1 MTILP
6 SPDRP
11 LHLERETLLH
21 RMTICIQQSLE
32 LQEILEAL
40 VVEMRSFLEID
51 RVMIYKFHVDGS
63 GQVVAESADL
73 SRLPSLLGL
82 NFPADDIPQQA
93 RDLMR
98 KERVQTLIDVEL
110 GRMTQTPPPHLFC
123 PEDSASYNYRS
134 LDPCH
139 AEYLTALGVKI
150 SIALPI
156 FHHEQ
161 LWGLLVSH
169 HAQTKAVS
177 KEAMQGMQ
185 LIVDQLSVAI
195 VQSTLL
201 TQAHEKAE
209 REATINQI
217 TALLHSFATIELQ
230 QALEETVTAFQAAG
244 GRLYVELPALY
255 AQVGSERTVSDLTSR
270 ALKVYTCGV
279 QPILSESANPC
290 FIEQCRTWRNYFQTC
305 QDNQPLAIDN
315 LYQVSTWQPLHAAF
329 QPTHIRSILI
339 VPLQVRQQLAGYLSI
354 FRNEISTETLWAGQF
369 EPDERQLYPR
379 RSFAAWRESKS
390 GQVHP
395 WTEGDLQLA
404 EALGKQFA
412 AAIEQNAL
420 YQHIQ
425 ALNVNL
431 EHQVQE
437 RTASLQQAT
446 EQQRMLFD
454 VVVEMR
460 KSLDLSLIFAAV
472 TREVRRILQV
482 DRVGVYQFGSEAD
495 FNDGEFVAEDVLP
508 QFPSALATK
517 IYDHCFGTLYATLYQ
532 QGRVHAVDDIYQA
545 ELQECYVSL
554 LEQFQ
559 VKATIVA
566 PLMKGNALWG
576 LFCVH
581 QCAQAREWQ
590 ISEIQFATQVAEQ
603 LGVALGQADLLART
617 QQQKE
622 QLAQAL
628 QDLQQTQAQLIQTE
642 KMSSL
647 GQLVAGIAHEINNP
661 VNFIYGNLGHMTGYT
676 EDLLELVALYDR
688 CYPDPNLEIQ
698 RRIEEIDLQFL
709 KEDLPKTLTS
719 MKMGADRIRKIVLS
733 LRNFSRLDQAD
744 MKRVDIHEG
753 IDSTLLIL
761 QHRLKAKAEEP
772 EIQVLKDYG
781 ELPLVECYA
790 GQLNQVF
797 MNLISNAIDALE
809 DWNSTRSPQQIET
822 HPATLRICTKQLNND
837 RIAISIAD
845 NGMGMPEPVQRHLFD
860 PFFTTKPVGK
870 GTGLGLS
877 ISYQIVTEKHG
888 GNLRCISA
896 LGQGAE
902 FIIEIPVKQEPC

>member
-1 MTILP
+1 MTIQP
-6 SPDRP
+6 PPDRS

-21 RMTICIQQSLE
+21 RMTVCIQQSLG

-40 VVEMRSFLEID
+40 VVEMRSFLETD
-51 RVMIYKFHVDGS
+51 RVMIYKFHAEGS
-63 GQVVAESADL
+63 GQVVAESVNL
-73 SRLPSLLGL
+73 CRLPSLLGL
-82 NFPADDIPQQA
+82 NFPADDIPQPA
-93 RDLMR
+93 RDLLL
-98 KERVQTLIDVEL
+98 KERVQTVVDVEL
-110 GRMTQTPPPHLFC
+110 GRITQSPPPHLFC
-123 PEDSASYNYRS
+123 LEDSKADNYRS
-134 LDPCH
+134 VDPCH
-139 AEYLTALGVKI
+139 AEYLKALGVKA

-169 HAQTKAVS
+169 HAES
-177 KEAMQGMQ
+177 KPVAEDVLQSMQ
-185 LIVDQLSVAI
+185 LVVDQLSIAI
-195 VQSTLL
+195 VQSTLVA
-201 TQAHEKAE
+201 QAHERAE
-209 REATINQI
+209 REAMINQI

-230 QALEETVTAFQAAG
+230 KALEETVTAFQAAG
-244 GRLYVELPALY
+244 GRLYIELPALY
-255 AQVGSERTVSDLTSR
+255 AQIGSEGTGSDLTAS
-270 ALKVYTCGV
+270 ALKLYTCGV
-279 QPILSESANPC
+279 QPVLSESTNLC

-305 QDNQPLAIDN
+305 KENQPLAIAD
-315 LYQVSTWQPLHAAF
+315 LYQTSAWQPLQSAF
-329 QPTHIRSILI
+329 QSTKIRSILI

-354 FRNEISTETLWAGQF
+354 FRDEIATETLWAGQF
-369 EPDERQLYPR
+369 EPDERQRYPR
-379 RSFAAWRESKS
+379 RSFAAWRESKK
-390 GQVHP
+390 GQVRP

-404 EALGKQFA
+404 EALGKQFT

-425 ALNVNL
+425 ALNANL

-460 KSLDLSLIFAAV
+460 KSLDLTLIFATV

-482 DRVGVYQFGSEAD
+482 DRVGVYQFGSQAA
-495 FNDGEFVAEDVLP
+495 FNDGEFVAEEVLP
-508 QFPSALATK
+508 QFPSALAIK
-517 IYDHCFGTLYATLYQ
+517 IYDHCFGTFYATLYQ

-545 ELQECYVSL
+545 ELQDCYLSL

-566 PLMKGNALWG
+566 PLMKGEALWG

-590 ISEIQFATQVAEQ
+590 LSEIQFATQVAEQ
-603 LGVALGQADLLART
+603 LGVALSQADLLAQT

-622 QLAQAL
+622 KLSQAL
-628 QDLQQTQAQLIQTE
+628 HDLQETQTQLIQTE

-661 VNFIYGNLGHMTGYT
+661 VNFIYGNLGHMAAYT

-688 CYPDPNLEIQ
+688 SYPDPHPDLQ
-698 RRIEEIDLQFL
+698 HRIEEIDLQFL
-709 KEDLPKTLTS
+709 REDLPKTLAS

-772 EIQVLKDYG
+772 EIQVIKDYG
-781 ELPLVECYA
+781 NLPLVECYA

-809 DWNSTRSPQQIET
+809 DWNFCRSPQQIET
-822 HPATLRICTKQLNND
+822 NPAILRICTKQLNND
-837 RIAISIAD
+837 RVAISIAD
-845 NGMGMPEPVQRHLFD
+845 NGGGIPETVQRHLFD

-888 GNLRCISA
+888 GTLRCISTP
-896 LGQGAE
+896 GQGAE
-902 FIIEIPVKQEPC
+902 FMIEIPVKQ